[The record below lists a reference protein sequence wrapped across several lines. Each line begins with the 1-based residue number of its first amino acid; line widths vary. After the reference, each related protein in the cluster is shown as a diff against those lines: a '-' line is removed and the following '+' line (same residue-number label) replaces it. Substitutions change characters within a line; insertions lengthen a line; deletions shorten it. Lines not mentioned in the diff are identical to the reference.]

1 MGITAGAVTPMSS
14 LPSATATIFLDF
26 DGHRVS
32 GSLWNNGNP
41 INCEAAPLTD
51 AQILE
56 IFNRVSEDYRPF
68 NVNITTDSVS
78 SSPHR

>member
-1 MGITAGAVTPMSS
+1 MKTLPDHFTWPFALLMGITAGAVTPMSS

-41 INCEAAPLTD
+41 INL
-51 AQILE
+51 
-56 IFNRVSEDYRPF
+56 RK
-68 NVNITTDSVS
+68 
-78 SSPHR
+78 PHH